1 MKVNGT
7 PYRSIWYEDGE
18 VRIIDQRWLPHDFR
32 IATLKTRD
40 DFATAIR
47 DMWVRGAPLI
57 GATAAYGMAEEMARD
72 PSDANLSDAWDV
84 LHATRPTAINL
95 KWALEV
101 KRALDNG
108 LDGTLRELQS
118 HRQDIEALP
127 DTGVPG
133 ELRNELSE
141 DLSALS
147 ERLKTEE
154 FFKHSADFSSLL
166 THVKGRVREAVISL
180 SDQQKLR
187 IKEGAEELQRVPEWG
202 ELTQEERGSAIG
214 QLDGLELTASHD
226 LAGLRKLLARDY
238 DISSTIDE
246 LRRSIQR
253 QGQERIRQ
261 RIEDERAEKG
271 KKGPARF
278 EQSVSVPTKMT
289 TAADLDAPILKL
301 NEIKAQLALYDE
313 IEVSFSF
320 GSEE

>member
-1 MKVNGT
+1 MNQELADVLFT
-7 PYRSIWYEDGE
+7 DASEAP
-18 VRIIDQRWLPHDFR
+18 QRL
-32 IATLKTRD
+32 
-40 DFATAIR
+40 
-47 DMWVRGAPLI
+47 GAETS
-57 GATAAYGMAEEMARD
+57 A
-72 PSDANLSDAWDV
+72 LSD
-84 LHATRPTAINL
+84 NL

-141 DLSALS
+141 DLSVLS
-147 ERLKTEE
+147 DRLKTED

-180 SDQQKLR
+180 SDQQKQR

-202 ELTQEERGSAIG
+202 ELTQEERSSTIG
-214 QLDGLELTASHD
+214 QLDGLGLAATHD

-238 DISSTIDE
+238 DISSTIED
-246 LRRSIQR
+246 LRRSIQK

-271 KKGPARF
+271 KTGPAKF
-278 EQSVSVPTKMT
+278 ERAISVPAKMT
-289 TAADLDAPILKL
+289 SAADLEALIIKL

-320 GSEE
+320 GGGE